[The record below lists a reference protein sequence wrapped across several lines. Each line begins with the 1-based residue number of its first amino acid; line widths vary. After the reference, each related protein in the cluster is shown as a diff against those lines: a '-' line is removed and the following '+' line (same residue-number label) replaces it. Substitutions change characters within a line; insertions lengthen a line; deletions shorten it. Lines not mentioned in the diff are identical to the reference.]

1 MNELSHNPAQ
11 YDFLQAVRLLE
22 RQDRARGRVRQAV
35 GGDADS
41 HEEVARFTAQT
52 GLGHPAGEVTAL
64 TQRSSAPSDMEV
76 SFLGLTGP
84 SGVLPDHYTSLL
96 LSRLR
101 ANDTAL
107 LDFLNLFHH
116 RLISLFHRAA
126 EKYNVPLSWER
137 HQSVGAQDDFSRAVL
152 SLAGLGTDH
161 LQGRSGTDDAVND
174 FAGFFARRVRPV
186 AGLLAVLKSYF
197 QLPIRIEQFRGQW
210 LRLDEDQQTRLQG
223 PDVPQGQF
231 NRLGQD
237 AVLGERVRDAQSSFA
252 VLVGPI
258 DRRQFRE
265 LMPDRHTIR
274 EICELTRQYAGP
286 EFDFDVQLELYPEEV
301 PPLTLGGSDDEA
313 SRLGWNTWLFGRPM
327 TRQVAD
333 ATFSLEILQTS

>member
-1 MNELSHNPAQ
+1 MSDLSSHPER
-11 YDFLQAVRLLE
+11 YDFLQAIRLLE
-22 RQDRARGRVRQAV
+22 RQGRARGRAREPV
-35 GGDADS
+35 GEDADS
-41 HEEVARFTAQT
+41 RDEVARFTAQT
-52 GLGHPAGEVTAL
+52 GLAHPAGEITGL
-64 TQRSSAPSDMEV
+64 TQRSSAPTDIEV

-101 ANDTAL
+101 ANDRAM

-137 HQSVGAQDDFSRAVL
+137 HQSVAHQDDFSQAVL
-152 SLAGLGTDH
+152 SLAGMGTDH
-161 LQGRSGTDDAVND
+161 LQRRSGADRAVND
-174 FAGFFARRVRPV
+174 FAGFFSRQVRPV

-210 LRLDEDQQTRLQG
+210 LRLDEDQRTRL
-223 PDVPQGQF
+223 PGQF

-252 VLVGPI
+252 VLVGPV
-258 DRRQFRE
+258 DYAKFRQ
-265 LMPDRHTIR
+265 LMPDRTTLR
-274 EICELTRQYAGP
+274 ELCELTRQFAGP
-286 EFDFDVQLELYPEEV
+286 EFDFDVQLELLPEEV
-301 PPLTLGGSDDEA
+301 PHLTLGGSDDDA
-313 SRLGWNTWLFGRPM
+313 SRLGWNTWLFSRPIR
-327 TRQVAD
+327 RQVTD